1 MHAPRPRPPSPASQA
16 LSGIRTALPL
26 MIAMVPIGTVYG
38 AVAVAKGLSVTEA
51 LLMSGLVFAGG
62 AQFVAMDMWT
72 HPASAAALGLAALLV
87 NLRHVLMGASMA
99 GKLGRFKPLQR
110 LAAMPFLTDE
120 AWALAERRAR
130 DGGRD
135 PAASLTPAWYF
146 GAALSI
152 YATWLA
158 ATATGALLGAAI
170 GDPAALGLDF
180 AFPAVFIVLVS
191 GFCKGRGAGAVVLAS
206 AAAALL
212 VHWLLPGVWFILAG
226 ALAGLAAAALATDE
240 AEGDTVSAS
249 IAAGDRA

>member
-87 NLRHVLMGASMA
+87 NLRHVLMGASIA
-99 GKLGRFKPLQR
+99 GKLGRFTPLQR

-135 PAASLTPAWYF
+135 PAESLTPAWYF

-152 YATWLA
+152 YAIWLA
-158 ATATGALLGAAI
+158 ATAIGALLGAAI

-180 AFPAVFIVLVS
+180 AFRPSLSCWSPAS
-191 GFCKGRGAGAVVLAS
+191 GRGAARAPSSLPARRPPCSSTGSCRAS
-206 AAAALL
+206 GSSWPVRWPALPL
-212 VHWLLPGVWFILAG
+212 QRLRRMTLKAIPIPSRQA
-226 ALAGLAAAALATDE
+226 
-240 AEGDTVSAS
+240 
-249 IAAGDRA
+249 